1 MDMRLSGSLRGKI
14 AEASGAQERWLWG
27 RERAVALSSF
37 ARKTY
42 LHDADPTGR
51 QVLLLCDDQ
60 LTAATG
66 LIELDGVADS
76 ILICPPDLKHDY
88 LLAVS
93 RAAGIEMVVGALPA
107 LEKARELALP
117 SAVLRLAEPRDR
129 PATEASTRRT
139 SWLLLTSGTSG
150 IPKIVRHDLDTLI
163 SAFATAPADH
173 TVWSTFYDI
182 RRYGGMQILLRA
194 LVGGGSIVLSD
205 AGEPLAGYLARVAE
219 HRVTHIS
226 GTPSHWRR
234 AIMSADTNVIQ
245 PRYVRM
251 SGEIADQAIIDALK
265 SAFPSA
271 SVAHA
276 YASTEAGVGFP
287 VDDGREGFPA
297 AYLDAPKNGVA
308 LKVADGT
315 LRLKSA
321 GTAKGYVG
329 EAPGPLLDNEGF
341 VDSGDVIEQRGDRC
355 YFAGRRGGIINV
367 GGLKVHPEEVE
378 AVLNRH
384 AAVSMS
390 LVKARKSP
398 ITGAVVVADVVLDGQ
413 AGSQDQ
419 DALKASLIAHCKASL
434 PAHKVPALI
443 KIVPAIAV
451 GQAGK
456 LARTHA

>member
-1 MDMRLSGSLRGKI
+1 MSLRGKI

-27 RERAVALSSF
+27 RDHAVALSSF
-37 ARKTY
+37 ATRTY
-42 LHDADPTGR
+42 LHDADPAGR
-51 QVLLLCDDQ
+51 KALLLCDDQ
-60 LTAATG
+60 LTAAIG

-76 ILICPPDLKHDY
+76 ILICPPDLKDDY

-93 RAAGIEMVVGALPA
+93 GAAGVDLVVGTMPILDRARALA
-107 LEKARELALP
+107 VP
-117 SAVLRLAEPRDR
+117 SALLRPAEPCDR
-129 PATEASTRRT
+129 PADKAPARQT

-150 IPKIVRHDLDTLI
+150 VPKIVAHDLNTLTA
-163 SAFATAPADH
+163 AFTGARRVDH
-173 TVWSTFYDI
+173 SVWSTFYDI

-205 AGEPLAGYLARVAE
+205 ATEPLADYFARVAE
-219 HRVTHIS
+219 RGVTHIS

-234 AIMSADTNVIQ
+234 AIMSTDAHVIQ
-245 PRYVRM
+245 PNYVRM

-265 SAFPSA
+265 STFPNA

-297 AYLDAPKNGVA
+297 AYLDAPHNGVA
-308 LKVADGT
+308 LKVVDGT

-321 GTAKGYVG
+321 GTAKSYVG
-329 EAPGPLLDNEGF
+329 AAPGPLRDDEGF
-341 VDSGDVIEQRGDRC
+341 VDSGDMIEQRGDRC

-384 AAVSMS
+384 ASVSMS

-398 ITGAVVVADVVLDGQ
+398 ITGAVVVADVVLDAE

-419 DALKASLIAHCKASL
+419 DALKASLIAHCKAAL

-443 KIVPAIAV
+443 KIVPHIAV

-456 LARTHA
+456 MVRTNA